1 MLTVKDS
8 NTFPFTS
15 EQLEQ
20 FKNELHQAGSL
31 DALMYKKEAI
41 ENNQG
46 MKLIKIYKDIEGYK
60 TKYLTGAYEPLRSMY
75 DKEMP
80 YIFWS
85 DMYEVLLRDN
95 EESI

>member
-1 MLTVKDS
+1 MLKAKDS

-20 FKNELHQAGSL
+20 FKNELRQAGSL
-31 DALMYKKEAI
+31 DALMYKKEAL

-46 MKLIKIYKDIEGYK
+46 MKLIKIYKDIEEYK
-60 TKYLTGAYEPLRSMY
+60 TKYLTGAYEPLRTMY
-75 DKEMP
+75 NTEMP

-85 DMYEVLLRDN
+85 DMYEMLLRDN
-95 EESI
+95 EETL